1 LRPNHQLTVRHL
13 FTRIVI
19 SRQLSN
25 FLVTRR
31 AVLVI
36 SFAIM
41 KSFLLLPFAVLI
53 GILIG
58 GWAPREELRMLR
70 REMDDLKT
78 KTSSREKDSR
88 FDAITRMVQIPE
100 RATHVPDPDRKPAA
114 AVRDTDVTAAAPTTH
129 VAQAATDA
137 PATAT
142 NTPPLQ
148 DTENE
153 EIRRTSPEDLQA
165 RIEEAKE
172 LWATRVQIARS
183 QWLNRL
189 KLDAEATALFDA
201 SIDAMNAELQAT
213 MQGLADALALGEE
226 MTPELGVR
234 FFNEMT
240 TSLVRTYDDLA
251 VIVPDELR
259 GEASQLEI
267 TDFIDP
273 AVAEPLIAVQHK
285 LENAPGSS
293 GRRRYSRGPR

>member
-1 LRPNHQLTVRHL
+1 M
-13 FTRIVI
+13 
-19 SRQLSN
+19 
-25 FLVTRR
+25 
-31 AVLVI
+31 
-36 SFAIM
+36 IM

-100 RATHVPDPDRKPAA
+100 RATHVSGPDRKPAP
-114 AVRDTDVTAAAPTTH
+114 AVRDTDVTTSAPTTH
-129 VAQAATDA
+129 VAQATTDTPT

-142 NTPPLQ
+142 NTPPPP
-148 DTENE
+148 DAENE

-213 MQGLADALALGEE
+213 MQGLADTLALGEE

>member
-1 LRPNHQLTVRHL
+1 M
-13 FTRIVI
+13 
-19 SRQLSN
+19 
-25 FLVTRR
+25 
-31 AVLVI
+31 

-58 GWAPREELRMLR
+58 GWSPREELRTLR
-70 REMDDLKT
+70 RELDDLRT
-78 KTSSREKDSR
+78 KTANREKDSR

-100 RATHVPDPDRKPAA
+100 RAANVPAPNRKPAA
-114 AVRDTDVTAAAPTTH
+114 AVRDIDATTAPTTH
-129 VAQAATDA
+129 VAQATTDTPTTVA
-137 PATAT
+137 
-142 NTPPLQ
+142 NTPPPQ
-148 DTENE
+148 DAESE
-153 EIRRTSPEDLQA
+153 ESRRTSPEDLRA

-183 QWLNRL
+183 QWLSRL

-201 SIDAMNAELQAT
+201 SIDAMNAELQAS

-240 TSLVRTYDDLA
+240 TSLVRTYDDLT
-251 VIVPDELR
+251 VIVPDALR

-273 AVAEPLIAVQHK
+273 AVAEPLIAVEHK
-285 LENAPGSS
+285 LENASGPG
-293 GRRRYSRGPR
+293 GRRRFPRRPR